1 MLIKR
6 IKSATFYLLH
16 VSLTFF
22 LIFLSLWSDGVYRS
36 QNALEFSLL
45 GKTAVISGEI
55 HLNGLAFFFFF
66 NAKIRDKQHAT
77 NEDAIKML
85 CIV

>member
-1 MLIKR
+1 MLIKC
-6 IKSATFYLLH
+6 IKSATFYLLN

-36 QNALEFSLL
+36 QNAWEFSLL

-55 HLNGLAFFFFF
+55 HLNGLAYFF
-66 NAKIRDKQHAT
+66 NANIRDKQHAT
-77 NEDAIKML
+77 NEDAI
-85 CIV
+85 